1 MTADDRSSNMAPS
14 FTGDATGD
22 ADISSGPLASGQALR
37 FDIIGRDSATSARA
51 GLLTTPH
58 GVARTPVFMPVGTHA
73 TVKAVGPDDL
83 EALGASIVLSNTYHL
98 LLRPGPEVIAHF
110 GGLHGF
116 MRWPHPILTDS
127 GGFQVFS
134 LGKLR
139 VVTDAGVRFQSH
151 LDGATVVMTPESVM
165 QTEAL
170 LGADIILP
178 LDECPPYPCA
188 PEVGRA
194 ATERTHRWAERALAA
209 KVRGDQALFGIPQG
223 SMDAELRTESAR
235 FIGALPFDGISIG
248 GLSVGE
254 PKPLMW
260 AMLEASVAGLP
271 DAKPRHLLGVGS
283 PDDLLEGIAR
293 GVDMFDCVLPTRT
306 ARTGGLYTPSGR
318 VNVRTA
324 RFREERGPVDPTC
337 DCYTCRTFS
346 AGYLHHLIR
355 AEDDDSKGELLY
367 YRLAS
372 IHNLR
377 FLVRLVEGAR
387 AAILAGTFAAYR
399 ASFQAGFTP
408 PNQQVAAEQRRKRA
422 AHTD

>member
-1 MTADDRSSNMAPS
+1 MPDGSTDHMRDIGSARQEPEAAALAP
-14 FTGDATGD
+14 
-22 ADISSGPLASGQALR
+22 GQALR
-37 FDIIGRDSATSARA
+37 FEVVARCAQTAARA
-51 GLLTTPH
+51 GVLHTPH
-58 GVARTPVFMPVGTHA
+58 GAVRTPVFMPVGTHA

-98 LLRPGPEVIAHF
+98 LLRPGPELVARF

-134 LGKLR
+134 LGNLR
-139 VVTDAGVRFQSH
+139 EVSDDGVRFRSH
-151 LDGATVVMTPESVM
+151 LDGSEVVLTPESVM
-165 QTEAL
+165 HIEAQ

-178 LDECPPYPCA
+178 LDECPPYPCPPDQA
-188 PEVGRA
+188 RA

-209 KVRGDQALFGIPQG
+209 KVRADQALFGIPQG
-223 SMDAELRTESAR
+223 GMDAALRAESAR
-235 FIGALPFDGISIG
+235 VIGALPFDGFSIG

-260 AMLEASVAGLP
+260 QMLEAAVPELPAG
-271 DAKPRHLLGVGS
+271 KPRHLLGVGS
-283 PDDLLEGIAR
+283 PDDLLEGVAR

-306 ARTGGLYTPSGR
+306 ARTGGLYTPAGR
-318 VNVRTA
+318 INIRAA
-324 RFREERGPVDPTC
+324 RFRDEHGPVDATC

-355 AEDDDSKGELLY
+355 AEEDESRGELLY

-377 FLVRLVEGAR
+377 FLVRLMEDAR
-387 AAILAGTFAAYR
+387 AAILAGTFDTFR
-399 ASFQAGFTP
+399 ARFQAGFTP
-408 PNQQVAAEQRRKRA
+408 PDQQIAAEQRRKRQA
-422 AHTD
+422 R

>member
-1 MTADDRSSNMAPS
+1 MSHDHIDHLSPAALAP
-14 FTGDATGD
+14 
-22 ADISSGPLASGQALR
+22 GQPLR
-37 FDIIGRDSATSARA
+37 FDVQARCAETDARA
-51 GLLTTPH
+51 GVVHTPH
-58 GVARTPVFMPVGTHA
+58 GVIPTPVFMPVGTHA

-83 EALGASIVLSNTYHL
+83 EAMRASVVLSNTYHL
-98 LLRPGPEVIAHF
+98 LLRPGPELIAEF

-139 VVTDAGVRFQSH
+139 EVTDDGVRFRSH
-151 LDGATVVMTPESVM
+151 LDGAEIYLTPERVM
-165 QTEAL
+165 EVESL

-178 LDECPPYPCA
+178 LDECPPYQCSA
-188 PEVGRA
+188 QEART
-194 ATERTHRWAERALAA
+194 ATERTHRWAERALASQ
-209 KVRGDQALFGIPQG
+209 VRIDQALFGIPQG
-223 SMDAELRTESAR
+223 GMDARMRAESAR
-235 FIGALPFDGISIG
+235 FIGSLPFDGFSIG

-260 AMLEASVAGLP
+260 EMLEAVVPELP

-318 VNVRTA
+318 LNIRA
-324 RFREERGPVDPTC
+324 SRFRAEKGPLDPTC

-355 AEDDDSKGELLY
+355 AEDDDSRGELLY

-377 FLVRLVEGAR
+377 FLIRLVEGAR
-387 AAILAGTFAAYR
+387 EAIFAGTFAAYR
-399 ASFQAGFTP
+399 QRFLESFQP
-408 PNQQVAAEQRRKRA
+408 PDQDVAAAQRKKRA
-422 AHTD
+422 AR

>member
-1 MTADDRSSNMAPS
+1 MVR
-14 FTGDATGD
+14 
-22 ADISSGPLASGQALR
+22 QAKTE
-37 FDIIGRDSATSARA
+37 AEARA
-51 GLLTTPH
+51 GDHAADGRPLSFEIVARDARTGARAGVVRTPH
-58 GVARTPVFMPVGTHA
+58 GTIKTPVFMPVGTHA
-73 TVKAVGPDDL
+73 TVKAVAPDDL
-83 EALGASIVLSNTYHL
+83 EVIGAQIVLANTYHL
-98 LLRPGPEVIAHF
+98 LLRPGPELVAEF

-116 MRWPHPILTDS
+116 MRWNRPILTDS

-134 LGKLR
+134 LGNLR
-139 VVTDAGVRFQSH
+139 ELSEEGVRFRSH
-151 LDGATVVMTPESVM
+151 LDGSELLMTPESVM
-165 QTEAL
+165 RIEAQ

-178 LDECPPYPCA
+178 LDVCPPYPCP
-188 PEVGRA
+188 PEEVRA

-209 KVRGDQALFGIPQG
+209 KVRRDQALFGIPQG
-223 SMDAELRTESAR
+223 GMEPEERAASAR
-235 FIGALPFDGISIG
+235 DIGALPFDGFSIG

-254 PKPLMW
+254 PKEVMW
-260 AMLEASVAGLP
+260 RALEAAVPELP

-318 VNVRTA
+318 VNIRAARWRTMQ
-324 RFREERGPVDPTC
+324 GPVDETC

-355 AEDDDSKGELLY
+355 AEDDESRGELLY

-377 FLVRLVEGAR
+377 FLIHLMEGAR
-387 AAILAGTFAAYR
+387 EAIIAGTFPEYR
-399 ASFQAGFTP
+399 ARFQAGFMP
-408 PNQQVAAEQRRKRA
+408 PNRQVAEEQRRKRER
-422 AHTD
+422 D